1 MPPSSPLRP
10 DPEAAT
16 QSDPLL
22 DFDLA
27 AFLPYRLAAAAAR
40 ISRSF
45 AERYREE
52 FGISIPEWRVL
63 AHLNHAGPVS
73 VRDIEARADMEKSK
87 VSRAVSRLE
96 AAGYVS
102 KAVNDDDK
110 RLLVVQLT
118 DAGRALLRRLLPVAM
133 QFQAEMLSRLGPA
146 AEGLDAGL
154 ALLLAGDGIT
164 HDTGAPHRGNAKQGF

>member
-1 MPPSSPLRP
+1 MRPSPTPP
-10 DPEAAT
+10 DPPT
-16 QSDPLL
+16 SDDLL
-22 DFDLA
+22 SDFDLA

-40 ISRSF
+40 VSRSF

-63 AHLNHAGPVS
+63 AHLHHAGAVS

-96 AAGYVS
+96 KAGYVS
-102 KAVNDDDK
+102 KAVHAADK
-110 RLLVVQLT
+110 RLLELQLT
-118 DAGRALLRRLLPVAM
+118 GGGRALMRQLLPVAI
-133 QFQAEMLSRLGPA
+133 QFQAEMLAQLGTA

-154 ALLLAGDGIT
+154 AVLLQPKEAGRDG
-164 HDTGAPHRGNAKQGF
+164 AARRSKGFE

>member
-1 MPPSSPLRP
+1 MSSSPVRSRTQTDADTEPLR
-10 DPEAAT
+10 
-16 QSDPLL
+16 

-27 AFLPYRLAAAAAR
+27 GFLPYRLAAAAAR
-40 ISRSF
+40 TSRAF

-63 AHLNHAGPVS
+63 AHLHHAGPVS

-96 AAGYVS
+96 RAGYVS
-102 KAVNDDDK
+102 KAVSSADK
-110 RLLVVQLT
+110 RLLALQLT
-118 DAGRALLRRLLPVAM
+118 DAGRALLRRLLPVAI
-133 QFQAEMLSRLGPA
+133 QFQAEMLERLGPA

-154 ALLLAGDGIT
+154 RELLRQ
-164 HDTGAPHRGNAKQGF
+164 PSNGNAGEAGHSKGFR